1 MVLHISKQKALVA
14 ISQLR
19 SRIPVLKTKEE
30 GSLDYQSWKD
40 EVNDVIKLIFGE
52 NSSFYTNFHEE
63 LNPPFC
69 GGTPL
74 NRYEHIDY
82 KAIFQR
88 RLNSLD
94 SKLNSL
100 LKVVDLYDD
109 CLQGKASSVQMI
121 IDIFEKFHRFARQ
134 LKVRHK
140 ARPSIIIEDEY
151 DVQDLIHAILK
162 LFFNDVRAE
171 ECTPSYAG
179 GASRIDFLIK
189 SENIGIE
196 IKKTR
201 PNLRDKELGEQ
212 LIIDK
217 ERYKS
222 HHNCKTLIC
231 FIYDPD
237 EQIVNPSGLT
247 NDLTEENED
256 LSIFVVISPKI

>member
-1 MVLHISKQKALVA
+1 MVLYISKQKALKA
-14 ISQLR
+14 ITQLR

-40 EVNDVIKLIFGE
+40 EANDVIKLIFGE
-52 NSSFYTNFHEE
+52 NTSFYINFYEV
-63 LNPPFC
+63 LNQSFYV
-69 GGTPL
+69 GTSFDK
-74 NRYEHIDY
+74 YEHVDY
-82 KAIFQR
+82 KTIFQR
-88 RLNSLD
+88 RLDALD

-100 LKVVDLYDD
+100 LKVIDLYDD
-109 CLQGKASSVQMI
+109 CPQGKGSSVQMI
-121 IDIFEKFHRFARQ
+121 IDIFVNFHRFARQ

-140 ARPSIIIEDEY
+140 ARPSIISEDEY

-222 HHNCKTLIC
+222 HHNCKILIC
-231 FIYDPD
+231 FVYDPD
-237 EQIVNPSGLT
+237 EQIVNPSGLS
-247 NDLTEENED
+247 NDLSEENKGM
-256 LSIFVVISPKI
+256 SVFVVISPKI